1 MEQMDAALLY
11 LGSNEAADTITI
23 VRFKDRFSKPTKG
36 GWTDVALNFY
46 FKVDRNRHRC
56 ELQLV
61 HKKMMAVREG
71 MDEHEEYEQFRA
83 AAAIVEVFGGNKYD
97 IL

>member
-1 MEQMDAALLY
+1 MDAALHRLQHA
-11 LGSNEAADTITI
+11 GAIEI

-71 MDEHEEYEQFRA
+71 MDEHDEYAQFRA
-83 AAAIVEVFGGNKYD
+83 AAAIIEVFGGD
-97 IL
+97 E